1 MTSTTQGN
9 GAGSR
14 SNWRVPSQS
23 ESPTLARS
31 SCSHLAPLRARLR
44 ASRSLL
50 LTRGSPKP
58 SSHLLS
64 RAMLLFS
71 ILNLAS
77 RLTTSSR
84 RVKTRCPADLPEMAV
99 ERCLPS
105 SVIRRP
111 SDAVARTLCVVRH
124 KRCDHQVRCCY
135 DSGRLC
141 QRVYDNKV
149 CVTRFW
155 PRDRR
160 RRCGYRNLSPTRV
173 AIYNSAVGSI
183 ACKRERATPAQLR
196 SQFAEAALKLD
207 KRPPEFERS
216 ITNCYRANAP
226 IL

>member
-64 RAMLLFS
+64 RAMLLLS

-77 RLTTSSR
+77 RLTTSNR

-105 SVIRRP
+105 SVIRRS
-111 SDAVARTLCVVRH
+111 SDCASLRLPRTFCVVQHNGAIISKRWPKPRFCNESTNTNHHGTRKPRH
-124 KRCDHQVRCCY
+124 RKYHR
-135 DSGRLC
+135 
-141 QRVYDNKV
+141 
-149 CVTRFW
+149 
-155 PRDRR
+155 
-160 RRCGYRNLSPTRV
+160 
-173 AIYNSAVGSI
+173 
-183 ACKRERATPAQLR
+183 RATR
-196 SQFAEAALKLD
+196 RD
-207 KRPPEFERS
+207 
-216 ITNCYRANAP
+216 
-226 IL
+226 